1 MGYAKILTDRKLR
14 NGNIEILRFIFCWL
28 IIGLHYCEQFGNFG
42 LLTFRGGYLGVEFFF
57 AITGVFLA
65 KSISEKKLVFSTNEL
80 FSYSRKSIIK
90 KYLSILP
97 FFAVSTIL
105 AFIIK
110 SISTSLKSSIV
121 SMTTLPM
128 DFLAVSNYGLG
139 GYSFTGILWYLSSM
153 FFALIVLYPIIIK
166 FYNVYVK
173 YYSVPVF
180 LISMG
185 LIMCRFNTFNVPNKY
200 IGILNTGFLR
210 AVAMFSIGMF
220 VYELSIVISKRDFS
234 RLCITVIEVLSYLYT
249 FLYMIFLQEIK
260 ELEIGMTTALFSMLV
275 ALSITLSKKS
285 LFYGKFDD
293 SFARFLGKSTMVL
306 FMNHVY
312 WFYNIDRLL
321 ILLNLEVPT
330 SERMIILIFLII
342 ISSAIVYI
350 IGNKFKKIIQKKKKM
365 I

>member
-1 MGYAKILTDRKLR
+1 M
-14 NGNIEILRFIFCWL
+14 
-28 IIGLHYCEQFGNFG
+28 
-42 LLTFRGGYLGVEFFF
+42 GVEFFF

-65 KSISEKKLVFSTNEL
+65 KSISEKKLVFSTNEMFL
-80 FSYSRKSIIK
+80 YSRKSIIK

-97 FFAVSTIL
+97 FFVVSTIL

-110 SISTSLKSSIV
+110 SICTSLKASIV
-121 SMTTLPM
+121 SITAIPM
-128 DFLAVSNYGLG
+128 DLLMVNNYGLG
-139 GYSFTGILWYLSSM
+139 GYTFTGILWYLSSL
-153 FFALIVLYPIIIK
+153 FFALIVLYPIILK
-166 FYNVYVK
+166 FYDVYVK

-210 AVAMFSIGMF
+210 AIAMISIGMF
-220 VYELSIVISKRDFS
+220 VYELSIVISKCNFS
-234 RLCITVIEVLSYLYT
+234 RLCMTVTEVLLYLYT

-285 LFYGKFDD
+285 LFYGKFDN

-306 FMNHVY
+306 FMNHMY
-312 WFYNIDRLL
+312 WIYNIDQ
-321 ILLNLEVPT
+321 LLNIFNIRVSKNEKIMV
-330 SERMIILIFLII
+330 LIFVIV
-342 ISSAIVYI
+342 ISSIIVYY
-350 IGNKFKKIIQKKKKM
+350 IGEQTKELLQKKNQKA
-365 I
+365 